1 MARKKKDEEET
12 KDLVSEEKK
21 PEEDE
26 GKEKEGK
33 EKKGKEKKEK
43 EKKEKKGKEKK
54 GKEEESK
61 EETPEVKAPEPI
73 AEETEKPAGGSI
85 FGKAAKIKASAEIA
99 EPETPAIPET
109 SEKVAEPEAEQ
120 KTPEAIAKPAPVEE
134 APDKVAEP
142 VPEGEEKKAKPAP
155 VARSEERRPEMHPRS
170 DMRRGGR
177 RDRRDRD
184 EEIPE
189 LHDNFKPEIVTG
201 TGIKLFEKWPTDVVI
216 KDKGLQR
223 YLNLRDVGVPHF
235 HGIYTRKR
243 FWKHKQ
249 SIVERLANRMMTP
262 GTIRARVKGRR
273 TSYRAGKK
281 QHAINVVRR
290 AFELI
295 NLKSGENPV
304 QMLVLAIENASPRE
318 DTTRI
323 SMGGISYQSSVDV
336 APARRVDGAIHLL
349 ALGASRRSHN
359 SPLTIEEC
367 LCEEI
372 IAASKGDSAS
382 FAIARKEEKERIAF
396 SAR

>member
-12 KDLVSEEKK
+12 EDKASDEKKEEEK
-21 PEEDE
+21 EV
-26 GKEKEGK
+26 KEKEVK

-43 EKKEKKGKEKK
+43 KGKDKKGKD
-54 GKEEESK
+54 EESK
-61 EETPEVKAPEPI
+61 EATPDVKAPEPI
-73 AEETEKPAGGSI
+73 AKAEAPEISEPISMPATPEKLPEPEAAPVEAATEK
-85 FGKAAKIKASAEIA
+85 IA
-99 EPETPAIPET
+99 EPAPE
-109 SEKVAEPEAEQ
+109 KEAAA
-120 KTPEAIAKPAPVEE
+120 PAKPA
-134 APDKVAEP
+134 
-142 VPEGEEKKAKPAP
+142 
-155 VARSEERRPEMHPRS
+155 ARTEERRGP
-170 DMRRGGR
+170 DMRSRGDMRGRGR

-201 TGIKLFEKWPTDVVI
+201 TGILLFERWPTNVTL

-223 YLNLRDVGVPHF
+223 YLNLRDIGVPHF

-249 SIVERLANRMMTP
+249 SIIERLANRMMTP
-262 GTIRARVKGRR
+262 GTIRARIKGRR

-281 QHAINVVRR
+281 QHAINVIRR
-290 AFELI
+290 SFELI
-295 NLKSGENPV
+295 ALKSGENPV
-304 QMLVLAIENASPRE
+304 QMLVQAIENASPRE

>member
-12 KDLVSEEKK
+12 KEETKDVAT
-21 PEEDE
+21 EET
-26 GKEKEGK
+26 KE
-33 EKKGKEKKEK
+33 EKKGKEKKS
-43 EKKEKKGKEKK
+43 KEKKGKEKK
-54 GKEEESK
+54 GKEEEVK
-61 EETPEVKAPEPI
+61 EEKGKEKTPEIVVSPELTKVEATPMPESTPVTETPEK
-73 AEETEKPAGGSI
+73 
-85 FGKAAKIKASAEIA
+85 IA
-99 EPETPAIPET
+99 EPAPVKET
-109 SEKVAEPEAEQ
+109 SEKIAESS
-120 KTPEAIAKPAPVEE
+120 PA
-134 APDKVAEP
+134 APK
-142 VPEGEEKKAKPAP
+142 EEKESEA
-155 VARSEERRPEMHPRS
+155 VGEERRAPETRPRG
-170 DMRRGGR
+170 DMRPGRGAR

-201 TGIKLFEKWPTDVVI
+201 TGILLFEKWPTDVTI

-223 YLNLRDVGVPHF
+223 YLNLRDTGVPHF
-235 HGIYTRKR
+235 HGVYTRKR

-262 GTIRARVKGRR
+262 GTIRARIKGKR

-304 QMLVLAIENASPRE
+304 QMLVQAIENAAPRE

-323 SMGGISYQSSVDV
+323 SMGGITYQSSVDV

-349 ALGASRRSHN
+349 SLGASRRSHN

-372 IAASKGDSAS
+372 LAASKGDSAS

>member
-12 KDLVSEEKK
+12 ETVASDEKKDEEK
-21 PEEDE
+21 ELEV
-26 GKEKEGK
+26 KEGK

-43 EKKEKKGKEKK
+43 KPKEKKVKK
-54 GKEEESK
+54 GKEE
-61 EETPEVKAPEPI
+61 TPEEEAP
-73 AEETEKPAGGSI
+73 AV
-85 FGKAAKIKASAEIA
+85 EIA
-99 EPETPAIPET
+99 KSEVTEPESISIPETPAISAELAPA
-109 SEKVAEPEAEQ
+109 EKVTEPASVEKAAEAAPVEGTAE
-120 KTPEAIAKPAPVEE
+120 KAAKPAPS
-134 APDKVAEP
+134 
-142 VPEGEEKKAKPAP
+142 EG
-155 VARSEERRPEMHPRS
+155 RRPEMHPRS
-170 DMRRGGR
+170 DMRSGRGR

-201 TGIKLFEKWPTDVVI
+201 TGILLFEKWPTDVTI

-223 YLNLRDVGVPHF
+223 YLNLRDIGVPHF

-262 GTIRARVKGRR
+262 GTIRARIKGRR

-304 QMLVLAIENASPRE
+304 QMLVQAIENASPRE